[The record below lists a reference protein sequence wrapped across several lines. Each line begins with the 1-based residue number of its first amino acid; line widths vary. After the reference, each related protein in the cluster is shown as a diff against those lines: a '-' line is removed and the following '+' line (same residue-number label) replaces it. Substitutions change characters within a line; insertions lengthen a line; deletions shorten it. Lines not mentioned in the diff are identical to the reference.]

1 MMELCQLLGELGVT
15 ASPADAG
22 GCRLEPFPRSTW
34 VRQVLGNQDELFLP
48 HPADFDELARKLRLA
63 LAPQAILFDMDGVM
77 VDVSGSYRRAIEDTV
92 RAFGAELEPG
102 EVAAAKREGSCNND
116 WILTHRLL
124 ARRGKNPTLAEVT
137 AVFED
142 LYQGTAEKAGL
153 RATERLLSERAWLA
167 GLKLPLAVVTG
178 RPRSDC
184 QRLLDEH
191 ELSPLFAALVC
202 MEDGPAK
209 PDPAPVRLALQ
220 RLGIERA
227 WMIGDTVDDMRAACA
242 AGALALGVLAPGED
256 PAITKPAL
264 IEAGAIR
271 VLDSLE
277 ELETIL

>member
-153 RATERLLSERAWLA
+153 HGYAAGKYVGSFIGIAPIDNPQLAIIVLIDEPTTTHYGAEVAAPAFGAIARRALQYLNVPPSAP
-167 GLKLPLAVVTG
+167 LPA
-178 RPRSDC
+178 D
-184 QRLLDEH
+184 
-191 ELSPLFAALVC
+191 FAA
-202 MEDGPAK
+202 
-209 PDPAPVRLALQ
+209 RLAQ
-220 RLGIERA
+220 R
-227 WMIGDTVDDMRAACA
+227 
-242 AGALALGVLAPGED
+242 
-256 PAITKPAL
+256 KHH
-264 IEAGAIR
+264 
-271 VLDSLE
+271 
-277 ELETIL
+277 